1 MNSGMNSGMNE
12 ELLIEVKDL
21 HVHFRLDEGTLHAV
35 DGVSFSVRKHRT
47 LGIVGESGCGKS
59 VTAQSLLRIV
69 PKPGVVSGQICF
81 KRDGEVVDLA
91 KLDPTGPEIRS
102 IRGKDIAMIFQEPM
116 TAFSP
121 VHTIGNQ
128 ISEAIR
134 VHTPLSKQ
142 EAMARA
148 VELLRHVDIA
158 SPERRVHEYSYQLS
172 GGMRQRAMIA
182 LALALQPK
190 LLIADEPTT
199 ALDVTIQAQIL
210 RLMKNLQ
217 AEFGMAIIFIT
228 HDLGVIANMADEVAV
243 MYLGK
248 IVEYGTV
255 RQIFRQP
262 QHPYTQALMRSI
274 PSMERR
280 ERLETIAGSV
290 PVQFDPPPICPFSA
304 RCQYFVPGRCDAGV
318 PNLIETEAGHTV
330 RCVLYEHYP
339 QLQDMNE
346 MRHAT
351 LAETQGAAAVAERE
365 PWK

>member
-1 MNSGMNSGMNE
+1 
-12 ELLIEVKDL
+12 
-21 HVHFRLDEGTLHAV
+21 
-35 DGVSFSVRKHRT
+35 
-47 LGIVGESGCGKS
+47 
-59 VTAQSLLRIV
+59 
-69 PKPGVVSGQICF
+69 
-81 KRDGEVVDLA
+81 
-91 KLDPTGPEIRS
+91 LDPTGDEIRA
-102 IRGKDIAMIFQEPM
+102 IRGADIAMIFQEPM

-121 VHTIGNQ
+121 VHTIGDQ
-128 ISEAIR
+128 ICEAIR
-134 VHTPLSKQ
+134 VHKPVSKQ
-142 EAMARA
+142 DAMARA
-148 VELLRHVDIA
+148 VALLRHVEIS

-248 IVEYGTV
+248 IVEHGTV

-280 ERLETIAGSV
+280 DRLETIAGSV
-290 PVQFDPPPICPFSA
+290 PVPLNPPAICPFSD
-304 RCQYFVPGRCDAGV
+304 RCHYFVAGRCDAEM
-318 PNLIETEAGHTV
+318 PALLETEKGHTV

-339 QLQDMNE
+339 ALQDMDA
-346 MRHAT
+346 MREAT
-351 LAETQGAAAVAERE
+351 LAQMRDGGTAALVGKAVQDAQHAVT
-365 PWK
+365 P

>member
-1 MNSGMNSGMNE
+1 
-12 ELLIEVKDL
+12 
-21 HVHFRLDEGTLHAV
+21 
-35 DGVSFSVRKHRT
+35 
-47 LGIVGESGCGKS
+47 
-59 VTAQSLLRIV
+59 
-69 PKPGVVSGQICF
+69 
-81 KRDGEVVDLA
+81 
-91 KLDPTGPEIRS
+91 
-102 IRGKDIAMIFQEPM
+102 MIFQEPM

-121 VHTIGNQ
+121 VHTIGDQ
-128 ISEAIR
+128 IIEAIR
-134 VHTPLSKQ
+134 VHKPVTKQ
-142 EAMARA
+142 EALARA
-148 VELLRHVDIA
+148 IELLRHVDIS

-217 AEFGMAIIFIT
+217 AEYGMSIIFIT

-248 IVEYGTV
+248 IVEYGSV

-274 PSMERR
+274 PSLERR
-280 ERLETIAGSV
+280 GRLETIAGSV
-290 PVQFDPPPICPFSA
+290 PVPLDPPPICPFSD
-304 RCQYFVPGRCDAGV
+304 RCPYFIPGRCDAGM
-318 PNLIETEAGHTV
+318 PELLEMDKGHAV

-339 QLQDMNE
+339 ALQEMNA
-346 MRHAT
+346 MREAT
-351 LAETQGAAAVAERE
+351 IAHMGEVGQSPAR
-365 PWK
+365 